1 MDKADKVFKKVAEI
15 GNLKM
20 ALSQMDKVKDYAHLL
35 QCELLERHAEGHI
48 LIPAWVASKVTKA
61 EDYLNSAYDYMSANN
76 YKYAE
81 DENAR
86 RLKRGAGAALG

>member
-1 MDKADKVFKKVAEI
+1 MDKANKVFKKVAEV

-48 LIPAWVASKVTKA
+48 LIPA
-61 EDYLNSAYDYMSANN
+61 
-76 YKYAE
+76 
-81 DENAR
+81 
-86 RLKRGAGAALG
+86 